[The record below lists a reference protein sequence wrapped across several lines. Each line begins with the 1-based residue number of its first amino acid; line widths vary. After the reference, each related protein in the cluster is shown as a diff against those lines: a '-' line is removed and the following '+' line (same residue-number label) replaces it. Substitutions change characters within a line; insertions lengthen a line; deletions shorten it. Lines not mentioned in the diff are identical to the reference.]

1 MNLDYE
7 AGRFWLGM
15 LNAVGTVAVFAYTWF
30 ATRDKDNAQHI
41 KAVEEALSKRIAE
54 YSLKVND
61 LNTKVAGI
69 EQTLKYMPSQDD
81 ISELQGDM
89 KAIKANQEAT
99 QREWHTIRQS
109 LNRIEDFLLKAK

>member
-1 MNLDYE
+1 MNIDYE
-7 AGRFWLGM
+7 AGRFWLGV
-15 LNAVGTVAVFAYTWF
+15 LNALGTVAVFGYTWF

-41 KAVEEALSKRIAE
+41 KAVEEALSQRIAA
-54 YSLKVND
+54 YSLKMTD
-61 LNTKVAGI
+61 LNTKVVGI
-69 EQTLKYMPSQDD
+69 EQTLKYMPSQDE

>member
-1 MNLDYE
+1 MTIDYD
-7 AGRFWLGM
+7 AGRFWLGV
-15 LNAVGTVAVFAYTWF
+15 LNALGTLAVFGYTYF

-41 KAVEEALSKRIAE
+41 KAVETALSNRIAE
-54 YSLKVND
+54 HILKMTELTSRV
-61 LNTKVAGI
+61 TTV
-69 EQTLKYMPSQDD
+69 EQTLKYMPSQDE